1 MQPKK
6 PHAVAAS
13 SGAAARAT
21 AHTTERVHIMDEATS
36 PPTGVD
42 TLSVSEDLQQ
52 AGFTQPQ
59 ANSLA
64 HWLGKLVTKE
74 DLRRVATHLNDKIEK
89 FNKDLNDKIERFN
102 KDLHK
107 KIDGVSRELHKKIDG
122 VSREMR
128 DKFEKMN
135 GKFDKMNDKFDKMND
150 KIDDSN
156 KELRNNINDV
166 RKELSAKI
174 DKNVYILLGGI
185 TALLG
190 IMTVVQKLWP

>member
-1 MQPKK
+1 
-6 PHAVAAS
+6 
-13 SGAAARAT
+13 
-21 AHTTERVHIMDEATS
+21 MDEATS

-42 TLSVSEDLQQ
+42 TLSVSEDLQK

-74 DLRRVATHLNDKIEK
+74 DLRRVATHLNGKIK
-89 FNKDLNDKIERFN
+89 KMNDKI
-102 KDLHK
+102 K
-107 KIDGVSRELHKKIDG
+107 ELHGKIDG

-135 GKFDKMNDKFDKMND
+135 A

-156 KELRNNINDV
+156 KELRDKIDDVRKELNDKIDDV

>member
-6 PHAVAAS
+6 PQAVAAS
-13 SGAAARAT
+13 SGAAARAA
-21 AHTTERVHIMDEATS
+21 AHTTERVHIMDDATS

-42 TLSVSEDLQQ
+42 TLSVSEDLQK
-52 AGFTQPQ
+52 AGFSQPQ

-64 HWLGKLVTKE
+64 HWFGKLVTKE

-89 FNKDLNDKIERFN
+89 FNKDLNDKI
-102 KDLHK
+102 K
-107 KIDGVSRELHKKIDG
+107 ELHKKIDG
-122 VSREMR
+122 VSKEMR
-128 DKFEKMN
+128 
-135 GKFDKMNDKFDKMND
+135 DKFDKMNAKIDDVSKELRD

-156 KELRNNINDV
+156 KELHAKIGDGN
-166 RKELSAKI
+166 KELRDKIDKLNDKI

-190 IMTVVQKLWP
+190 IMTVVQKLLP

>member
-1 MQPKK
+1 
-6 PHAVAAS
+6 
-13 SGAAARAT
+13 
-21 AHTTERVHIMDEATS
+21 MDDATS

-42 TLSVSEDLQQ
+42 TLSVSEDLQK
-52 AGFTQPQ
+52 AGFSQPQ

-74 DLRRVATHLNDKIEK
+74 DLRRVATRLNDKIK
-89 FNKDLNDKIERFN
+89 
-102 KDLHK
+102 
-107 KIDGVSRELHKKIDG
+107 
-122 VSREMR
+122 
-128 DKFEKMN
+128 
-135 GKFDKMNDKFDKMND
+135 KMNDKIKELHAKIDDSNKELRD

-156 KELRNNINDV
+156 KELRDKIDDSN
-166 RKELSAKI
+166 KELHAKFDKLNDKI

>member
-6 PHAVAAS
+6 PHAVSAS
-13 SGAAARAT
+13 SGAAARAA
-21 AHTTERVHIMDEATS
+21 AHTTERVHIMDDATS

-42 TLSVSEDLQQ
+42 TLTVSEDLQK
-52 AGFTQPQ
+52 AGFSQPQ

-74 DLRRVATHLNDKIEK
+74 DLRRVATRLNDKIK
-89 FNKDLNDKIERFN
+89 
-102 KDLHK
+102 
-107 KIDGVSRELHKKIDG
+107 ELHKKIDG
-122 VSREMR
+122 VSKEMR

-135 GKFDKMNDKFDKMND
+135 NKFDKMND
-150 KIDDSN
+150 KIDDGN
-156 KELRNNINDV
+156 KELRDKIDKLND
-166 RKELSAKI
+166 KI

-190 IMTVVQKLWP
+190 IMTVVQKLLP